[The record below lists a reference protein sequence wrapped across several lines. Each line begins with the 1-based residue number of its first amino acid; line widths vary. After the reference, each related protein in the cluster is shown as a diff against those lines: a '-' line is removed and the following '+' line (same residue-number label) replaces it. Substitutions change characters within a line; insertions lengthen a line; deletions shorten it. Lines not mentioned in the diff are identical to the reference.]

1 MGDVTQNKHIAES
14 FIHVNLFMWPKGMN
28 LFLPVLDLH
37 QTVQYFP
44 APTSEPSA
52 GLSAPDFLQKKYA
65 SFYSFESSLFGQALR
80 GCE

>member
-1 MGDVTQNKHIAES
+1 MD
-14 FIHVNLFMWPKGMN
+14 

-65 SFYSFESSLFGQALR
+65 SFCHLNRKAQNIIVIMKL
-80 GCE
+80 